1 MRSTGLRLGSLRGQG
16 GGKLAFWCGVAAVC
30 AGSLLPAPDE
40 QLPQIPGSD
49 HLHHAAAYF
58 ALMAVSYSAYRTP
71 PRERRIAA
79 GLIALGGALELAQ
92 HLLPQR
98 ELSAVDVGANAAGV
112 AVAVVAARL
121 SSLRTGSLRRVRRQ
135 RAANRPAGSPSPSAS
150 TGRTG
155 RGRSHGRA
163 FR

>member
-1 MRSTGLRLGSLRGQG
+1 MRSPGLWLSSLRGQG
-16 GGKLAFWCGVAAVC
+16 GAKLAFWCGVAAVC
-30 AGSLLPAPDE
+30 VGSLLPAPTG
-40 QLPQIPGSD
+40 QSPQVPVSD
-49 HLHHAAAYF
+49 HLQHAAVYF

-98 ELSAVDVGANAAGV
+98 EMSAVDVGANAAGV

-121 SSLRTGSLRRVRRQ
+121 ASLLTGSLRRARRR
-135 RAANRPAGSPSPSAS
+135 RAAIRPAAPAEG
-150 TGRTG
+150 TDR
-155 RGRSHGRA
+155 RA
-163 FR
+163 AR